1 MSLLVEYWKSK
12 AKLSY
17 LSVNKT
23 SPGNKK
29 EKFVKNF
36 FTAKN
41 CGLSVQSW
49 SWTPGAGAAILSSW
63 SRFRVT
69 MERLHNTGVKF

>member
-29 EKFVKNF
+29 EKILKTFLLPKIVDYRYR
-36 FTAKN
+36 A
-41 CGLSVQSW
+41 GA
-49 SWTPGAGAAILSSW
+49 GAGAAILSSW

-69 MERLHNTGVKF
+69 MERLHNAGVKF